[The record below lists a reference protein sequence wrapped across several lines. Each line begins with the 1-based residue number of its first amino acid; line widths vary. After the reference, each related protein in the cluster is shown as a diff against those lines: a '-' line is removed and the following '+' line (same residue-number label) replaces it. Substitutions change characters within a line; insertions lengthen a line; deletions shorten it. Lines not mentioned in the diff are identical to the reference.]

1 MLPRCLHISGRRK
14 SLATGLCQQSLDAAL
29 AAAPRVCDTVI
40 AYTHARKPEKVA
52 ERPPK
57 PIKSLKRAWQT
68 AQKAA
73 GITKPY
79 RFHDL
84 RATFCTAVL
93 AANNNP
99 MDLKSAA
106 RHAFLNTTMRYLKL
120 ADAQVR
126 SAFNATKGLLE
137 KSQTESHRQDTQ
149 EDGVAPDGASQP
161 IEKS

>member
-1 MLPRCLHISGRRK
+1 MVFINDG
-14 SLATGLCQQSLDAAL
+14 LATAL
-29 AAAPRVCDTVI
+29 GAAPRVCDTVI
-40 AYTHARKPEKVA
+40 PYTHARKPEKLA

-99 MDLKSAA
+99 MALKSAA
-106 RHAFLNTTMRYLKL
+106 RHASLNTTMRYAKL
-120 ADAQVR
+120 ADDSVR
-126 SAFNATKGLLE
+126 QAFNATAGLL
-137 KSQTESHRQDTQ
+137 KSQTEVTNAGRKAPRRKPKAGAKSSGNA
-149 EDGVAPDGASQP
+149 GV
-161 IEKS
+161 